1 MKDILQRTIVNI
13 STIEVISLP
22 IDIDLRFGVWNAT
35 WGTIEANRNR
45 L

>member
-13 STIEVISLP
+13 STIQVITLP
-22 IDIDLRFGVWNAT
+22 IDIVPNFAVWNAT